1 MNIPINRNIDEFQ
14 DDFYKGLS
22 FRQTCF
28 SAVTLVSGGTVFTF
42 TYAILGI
49 PQMLAVYLTIAA
61 AAPWAA
67 WGFIKIRG
75 LPVNV
80 YLKKRRALG
89 RNPVLLYRSCEGRTE
104 VAGAARIERKQKT
117 RGQKKR
123 DKKAVLCSPQK
134 GVYL

>member
-28 SAVTLVSGGTVFTF
+28 SAVTLVSGGAVFTF

-67 WGFIKIRG
+67 WGFIKIKG
-75 LPVNV
+75 MPVNT
-80 YLKKRRALG
+80 YLKKRRELG
-89 RNPVLLYRSCEGRTE
+89 KNPVLLYRSCEGRASE
-104 VAGAARIERKQKT
+104 GAARMERKKKI
-117 RGQKKR
+117 RRQKKR

-134 GVYL
+134 GAYL